1 MRKLIHATW
10 ILTLFALMVQPVQ
23 ATDLQQLLQQ
33 IRSDVAA
40 DKRLDA
46 QRLAEFRGDYDQQQ
60 ALLAQARARL
70 AAAEAEQEV
79 LKNRFQVNE
88 DALTEQGEALRARSG
103 QLGEVFGVVK
113 QQAQELRG
121 LVADSLITAQYPQ
134 REALL
139 AFADQKR
146 IPTLAELEGL
156 WFLLQQE
163 MTATGE
169 VTSFQAPV
177 VNADGHREEA
187 EVLRIGPF
195 TALTTDGQYLAYT
208 GSVLQQLPVQPDG
221 SVVAQAAAFAQG
233 EQDRVVVDPSRGNLL
248 ALLAQTPNLTE
259 RIAQGGLVGYIILGL
274 GGLGLLVALW
284 KLIVTARVELSV
296 RKQLRQP
303 EQPSKLNP
311 LGRVM
316 LAGEA
321 GRTTDETELRVDEA
335 LLRET
340 PILERGLTLLKLVAA
355 VAPLLGLLG
364 TVTGMI
370 GTFQSITL
378 FGTGDPKLM
387 AGGISQALM
396 TTVLGLCVAIPLLFC
411 HSLLAARCRR
421 QLLLLQQKGLALLAA
436 QREEVKDTKEA
447 RHAA

>member
-1 MRKLIHATW
+1 MKQVMKIALVACAI
-10 ILTLFALMVQPVQ
+10 ILSVPAQ
-23 ATDLQQLLQQ
+23 ADELQQLLQQ
-33 IRSDVAA
+33 IRSDVSRDRSQDAE
-40 DKRLDA
+40 RLQA
-46 QRLAEFRGDYDQQQ
+46 FQGDHNRQL
-60 ALLAQARARL
+60 ALLNDARKRL
-70 AAAEAEQEV
+70 AAAEAEQER
-79 LKNRFQVNE
+79 LKAEFQANE
-88 DALTEQGEALRARSG
+88 DALTEQGEALRMRSG

-113 QQAQELRG
+113 QQAQELQG
-121 LVADSLITAQYPQ
+121 QLSDSLITAEYPQ
-134 REALL
+134 RDELL
-139 AFADQKR
+139 AFAELKR
-146 IPTLAELEGL
+146 IPSLAELEGL

-169 VTSFQAPV
+169 VAPFTASV
-177 VNADGHREEA
+177 VQPDGSRA
-187 EVLRIGPF
+187 ETNVLRIGPF
-195 TALTTDGQYLAYT
+195 TALTSEGHYLNYEN
-208 GSVLQQLPVQPDG
+208 GVLQQLPVQPDSG
-221 SVVAQAAAFAQG
+221 VITQARDFMAGQG
-233 EQDRVVVDPSRGNLL
+233 NVVVVDPSRGNLL
-248 ALLAQTPNLTE
+248 ALLAQTPDLKA
-259 RIAQGGLVGYIILGL
+259 RIAQGGLVGYIILSL
-274 GGLGLLVALW
+274 GGIGLLVALW
-284 KLIVTARVELSV
+284 KLMTTITVELSV

-303 EQPSKLNP
+303 QQAHSNNP

-316 LAGEA
+316 QAGEA

-335 LLRET
+335 LLKEA

-411 HSLLAARCRR
+411 HSLLAARSRR
-421 QLLLLQQKGLALLAA
+421 LLQLLQQKGLALLAT
-436 QREEVKDTKEA
+436 QRANLSDADEA

>member
-1 MRKLIHATW
+1 MKIALVACAI
-10 ILTLFALMVQPVQ
+10 ILSVPAQ
-23 ATDLQQLLQQ
+23 ADELQKLLQQ
-33 IRSDVAA
+33 IRSDVSRDRSQDAE
-40 DKRLDA
+40 RLQA
-46 QRLAEFRGDYDQQQ
+46 FQGDHNRQL
-60 ALLAQARARL
+60 ALLNDARKRL
-70 AAAEAEQEV
+70 AAAEAEQER
-79 LKNRFQVNE
+79 LKAEFQANE
-88 DALTEQGEALRARSG
+88 DALTEQGEALRMRSG

-113 QQAQELRG
+113 QQAQELQG
-121 LVADSLITAQYPQ
+121 QLSDSLITAEYPQ
-134 REALL
+134 RDELL
-139 AFADQKR
+139 AFAELKR
-146 IPTLAELEGL
+146 IPLLAELEGL

-169 VTSFQAPV
+169 VAPFTASV
-177 VNADGHREEA
+177 VKPDGSRA
-187 EVLRIGPF
+187 ETNVLRIGPF
-195 TALTTDGQYLAYT
+195 TALTSEGHYLNYEN
-208 GSVLQQLPVQPDG
+208 GVLQQLPVQPDSG
-221 SVVAQAAAFAQG
+221 VITQARDFMAGQG
-233 EQDRVVVDPSRGNLL
+233 NVVVVDPSRGNLL
-248 ALLAQTPNLTE
+248 ALLAQTPDLKA
-259 RIAQGGLVGYIILGL
+259 RIAQGGLVGYIILSL
-274 GGLGLLVALW
+274 GGIGLLVALW
-284 KLIVTARVELSV
+284 KLMTTITVELSV

-303 EQPSKLNP
+303 QQAHSNNP

-316 LAGEA
+316 QAGES

-335 LLRET
+335 LLKEA

-411 HSLLAARCRR
+411 HSLLAARSRR
-421 QLLLLQQKGLALLAA
+421 LLQLLQQKGLALLAT
-436 QREEVKDTKEA
+436 QRANLSDADEA

>member
-1 MRKLIHATW
+1 MKKLIHTTW
-10 ILTLFALMVQPVQ
+10 VLALFALLVQPVQ
-23 ATDLQQLLQQ
+23 AADLQQLLRD

-46 QRLAEFRGDYDQQQ
+46 QRLAEFRGDFNQQQ
-60 ALLAQARARL
+60 ALLAQARKRL
-70 AAAEAEQEV
+70 AVAEAEQEA
-79 LKNRFQVNE
+79 LKNRFQTNE

-121 LVADSLITAQYPQ
+121 LVADSLITAQYPE
-134 REALL
+134 RETLL
-139 AFADQKR
+139 EFADQKR

-169 VTSFQAPV
+169 VVRFQAPV
-177 VNADGHREEA
+177 VNTDGHREEA

-195 TALTTDGQYLAYT
+195 TAVTIDGQYLAYAGRT
-208 GSVLQQLPVQPDG
+208 LQQLPVQPAG
-221 SVVAQAAAFAQG
+221 SVVAQAAAFVQG
-233 EQDRVVVDPSRGNLL
+233 EQNRVVVDPSRGNLL

-284 KLIVTARVELSV
+284 KLIVTARVEFSV
-296 RKQLRQP
+296 RQQLRQP
-303 EQPSKLNP
+303 ERPSKLNP

-436 QREEVKDTKEA
+436 QREEVTDTREA

>member
-1 MRKLIHATW
+1 MKQVMKIALVACAI
-10 ILTLFALMVQPVQ
+10 ILSVPAQ
-23 ATDLQQLLQQ
+23 ADELQQLLQQ
-33 IRSDVAA
+33 IRSDVSRDRSQDAE
-40 DKRLDA
+40 RLQA
-46 QRLAEFRGDYDQQQ
+46 FQGDHNRQL
-60 ALLAQARARL
+60 ALLNDARKRL
-70 AAAEAEQEV
+70 AAAEAEQER
-79 LKNRFQVNE
+79 LKAEFQANE
-88 DALTEQGEALRARSG
+88 DALTEQGEALRMRSG

-113 QQAQELRG
+113 QQAQELQG
-121 LVADSLITAQYPQ
+121 QLSDSLITAEYPQ
-134 REALL
+134 RDELL
-139 AFADQKR
+139 AFAELKR
-146 IPTLAELEGL
+146 IPLLAELEGL

-169 VTSFQAPV
+169 VAPFTASV
-177 VNADGHREEA
+177 VKPDGSRA
-187 EVLRIGPF
+187 ETNVLRIGPF
-195 TALTTDGQYLAYT
+195 TALTSEGHYLNYEN
-208 GSVLQQLPVQPDG
+208 GVLQQLPVQPDSG
-221 SVVAQAAAFAQG
+221 VITQARDFMAGQG
-233 EQDRVVVDPSRGNLL
+233 NVVVVDPSRGNLL
-248 ALLAQTPNLTE
+248 ALLAQTPDLKA
-259 RIAQGGLVGYIILGL
+259 RIAQGGLVGYIILSL
-274 GGLGLLVALW
+274 GGIGLLVALW
-284 KLIVTARVELSV
+284 KLMTTITVELSV

-303 EQPSKLNP
+303 QQAHSNNP

-316 LAGEA
+316 QAGES

-335 LLRET
+335 LLKEA

-411 HSLLAARCRR
+411 HSLLAARSRR
-421 QLLLLQQKGLALLAA
+421 LLQLLQQKGLALLAT
-436 QREEVKDTKEA
+436 QRANLSDADEA

>member
-1 MRKLIHATW
+1 MRLTRLTW
-10 ILTLFALMVQPVQ
+10 ILALFALLAQPLQ
-23 ATDLQQLLQQ
+23 AADLQQLLQE

-46 QRLAEFRGDYDQQQ
+46 QRLAEFRGDFNRQQ

-70 AAAEAEQEV
+70 AAAEAEQET
-79 LKNRFQVNE
+79 LKGRFQENE
-88 DALTEQGEALRARSG
+88 DILTEKGEELRTRSG

-121 LVADSLITAQYPQ
+121 LLTDSLITAQYPERGQ
-134 REALL
+134 LL
-139 AFADQKR
+139 TFADLKR
-146 IPTLAELEGL
+146 IPTLDELEGL

-169 VTSFQAPV
+169 VVRFRAPV
-177 VNADGHREEA
+177 VNVDGLREEA

-195 TALTTDGQYLAYT
+195 TAMTLDGQYLAYT
-208 GSVLQQLPVQPDG
+208 GSVLQQLSVQPAG
-221 SVVAQAAAFAQG
+221 SVVAQAAAFARG

-248 ALLAQTPNLTE
+248 ALLAQTPNLSE

-296 RKQLRQP
+296 RRQLRQP
-303 EQPSKLNP
+303 EQPSELNP
-311 LGRVM
+311 LGRVL

-340 PILERGLTLLKLVAA
+340 PMLERGLTLLKLVAA

-436 QREEVKDTKEA
+436 RRETPAENSGEA

>member
-1 MRKLIHATW
+1 MRNLLKSILVALSCTLTVPVHANE
-10 ILTLFALMVQPVQ
+10 
-23 ATDLQQLLQQ
+23 LQQLLQQ
-33 IRSDVAA
+33 IRTDVNEDRVRDAE
-40 DKRLDA
+40 RLD
-46 QRLAEFRGDYDQQQ
+46 EFRGDHARQQMLLQQ
-60 ALLAQARARL
+60 AKARL
-70 AAAEAEQEV
+70 AAAENEQET
-79 LKNRFQVNE
+79 LKASFQANE

-121 LVADSLITAQYPQ
+121 LVTDSMITAQYPQ
-134 REALL
+134 RSELL
-139 AFADQKR
+139 AFAERKR

-169 VTSFQAPV
+169 VARFNAPV
-177 VNADGHREEA
+177 ITPDGKRLDADI
-187 EVLRIGPF
+187 LRIGPF
-195 TALTTDGQYLAYT
+195 TAIDADGQYLNYT
-208 GSVLQQLPVQPDG
+208 GTVLQQLPVQPAG
-221 SVVAQAAAFAQG
+221 SVTSQARGFVRGDGNA
-233 EQDRVVVDPSRGNLL
+233 VVVDPSRGNLL

-259 RIAQGGLVGYIILGL
+259 RIAQGGLVGYIILSL
-274 GGLGLLVALW
+274 GGIGLLVALW
-284 KLIVTARVELSV
+284 KLITTVAIELSV
-296 RKQLRQP
+296 RNQLRQP
-303 EQPSKLNP
+303 QQAQSNNP

-316 LAGEA
+316 RAGEA

-335 LLRET
+335 LLKEA
-340 PILERGLTLLKLVAA
+340 PLLERGLTLLKLVAA

-411 HSLLAARCRR
+411 HSLLAARSRR
-421 QLLLLQQKGLALLAA
+421 LLQLLQQKGLALLAA
-436 QREEVKDTKEA
+436 QRERQSDAEES

>member
-1 MRKLIHATW
+1 MKIALVACAI
-10 ILTLFALMVQPVQ
+10 ILSVPAQ
-23 ATDLQQLLQQ
+23 ADELQKLLQQ
-33 IRSDVAA
+33 IRSDVSRDRSQDAE
-40 DKRLDA
+40 RLQA
-46 QRLAEFRGDYDQQQ
+46 FQGDHNRQL
-60 ALLAQARARL
+60 ALLNDARKRL
-70 AAAEAEQEV
+70 AAAEAEQER
-79 LKNRFQVNE
+79 LKAEFQANE
-88 DALTEQGEALRARSG
+88 DALTEQGEALRMRSG

-113 QQAQELRG
+113 QQAQELQG
-121 LVADSLITAQYPQ
+121 QLSDSLITAEYPQ
-134 REALL
+134 RDELL
-139 AFADQKR
+139 AFAELKR
-146 IPTLAELEGL
+146 IPLLAELEGL

-169 VTSFQAPV
+169 VAPFTASV
-177 VNADGHREEA
+177 VKPDGSRA
-187 EVLRIGPF
+187 ETNVLRIGPF
-195 TALTTDGQYLAYT
+195 TALTSEGHYLNYEN
-208 GSVLQQLPVQPDG
+208 GVLQQLPVQPDSG
-221 SVVAQAAAFAQG
+221 VITQARDFMAGQG
-233 EQDRVVVDPSRGNLL
+233 NVVVVDPSRGNLL
-248 ALLAQTPNLTE
+248 ALLAQTPDLKA
-259 RIAQGGLVGYIILGL
+259 RIAQGGLVGYIILSL
-274 GGLGLLVALW
+274 GGIGLLVALW
-284 KLIVTARVELSV
+284 KLMTTITVELSV

-303 EQPSKLNP
+303 QQAHSNNP

-316 LAGEA
+316 QAGEA

-335 LLRET
+335 LLKEA

-411 HSLLAARCRR
+411 HSLLAARSRR
-421 QLLLLQQKGLALLAA
+421 LLQLLQQKGLALLAT
-436 QREEVKDTKEA
+436 QRANLSDADEA

>member
-1 MRKLIHATW
+1 VKQVMKIALVACAI
-10 ILTLFALMVQPVQ
+10 ILSVPAQ
-23 ATDLQQLLQQ
+23 ADELQQLLQQ
-33 IRSDVAA
+33 IRSDVSRDRSQDAE
-40 DKRLDA
+40 RLQA
-46 QRLAEFRGDYDQQQ
+46 FQGDHNRQL
-60 ALLAQARARL
+60 ALLNDARKRL
-70 AAAEAEQEV
+70 AAAEAEQEG
-79 LKNRFQVNE
+79 LKAEFQANE
-88 DALTEQGEALRARSG
+88 DALTEQGEALRMRSG

-113 QQAQELRG
+113 QQAQELQG
-121 LVADSLITAQYPQ
+121 QLSDSLITAEYPQ
-134 REALL
+134 RDELL
-139 AFADQKR
+139 AFAELKR
-146 IPTLAELEGL
+146 IPLLAELEGL

-169 VTSFQAPV
+169 VAPFTASV
-177 VNADGHREEA
+177 VKPDGSRA
-187 EVLRIGPF
+187 ETNVLRIGPF
-195 TALTTDGQYLAYT
+195 TALTSEGHYLNYEN
-208 GSVLQQLPVQPDG
+208 GVLQQLPVQPG
-221 SVVAQAAAFAQG
+221 SGVITQARDFMAGQG
-233 EQDRVVVDPSRGNLL
+233 NVVVVDPSRGNLL
-248 ALLAQTPNLTE
+248 ALLAQTPDLKA
-259 RIAQGGLVGYIILGL
+259 RIAQGGLVGYIILSL
-274 GGLGLLVALW
+274 GGIGLLVALW
-284 KLIVTARVELSV
+284 KLMTTITVELSV

-303 EQPSKLNP
+303 QQAHSNNP

-316 LAGEA
+316 QAGES

-335 LLRET
+335 LLKEA

-411 HSLLAARCRR
+411 HSLLAARSRR
-421 QLLLLQQKGLALLAA
+421 LLQLLQQKGLALLAT
-436 QREEVKDTKEA
+436 QRANLSDADEA

>member
-1 MRKLIHATW
+1 MKQVMKIALVACAI
-10 ILTLFALMVQPVQ
+10 ILSVPAQ
-23 ATDLQQLLQQ
+23 ADELQQLLQQ
-33 IRSDVAA
+33 IRSDVSRDRSQDAE
-40 DKRLDA
+40 RLQA
-46 QRLAEFRGDYDQQQ
+46 FQGDHNRQL
-60 ALLAQARARL
+60 ALLNDARKRL
-70 AAAEAEQEV
+70 AAAEAEQER
-79 LKNRFQVNE
+79 LKAEFQANE
-88 DALTEQGEALRARSG
+88 DALTEQGEALRMRSG

-113 QQAQELRG
+113 QQAQELQG
-121 LVADSLITAQYPQ
+121 QLSDSLITAEYPQ
-134 REALL
+134 RDELL
-139 AFADQKR
+139 AFAELKR
-146 IPTLAELEGL
+146 IPLLAELEGL

-169 VTSFQAPV
+169 VAPFTASV
-177 VNADGHREEA
+177 VKPDGSRA
-187 EVLRIGPF
+187 ETNVLRIGPF
-195 TALTTDGQYLAYT
+195 TALTSEGHYLNYEN
-208 GSVLQQLPVQPDG
+208 GVLQQLPVQPDSG
-221 SVVAQAAAFAQG
+221 VITQARDFMAGQG
-233 EQDRVVVDPSRGNLL
+233 NVVVVDPSRGNLL
-248 ALLAQTPNLTE
+248 ALLAQTPDLKA
-259 RIAQGGLVGYIILGL
+259 RIAQGGLVGYIILSL
-274 GGLGLLVALW
+274 GGIGLLVALW
-284 KLIVTARVELSV
+284 KLMTTITVELSV

-303 EQPSKLNP
+303 QQAHSNNP

-316 LAGEA
+316 QAGEA

-335 LLRET
+335 LLKEA

-411 HSLLAARCRR
+411 HSLLAARSRR
-421 QLLLLQQKGLALLAA
+421 LLQLLQQKGLALLAT
-436 QREEVKDTKEA
+436 QRANLSDADEA

>member
-1 MRKLIHATW
+1 MKQVMKIALVACAI
-10 ILTLFALMVQPVQ
+10 ILSVPAQ
-23 ATDLQQLLQQ
+23 ADELQQLLQQ
-33 IRSDVAA
+33 IRSDVSRDRSQDAE
-40 DKRLDA
+40 RLQA
-46 QRLAEFRGDYDQQQ
+46 FQGDHNRQL
-60 ALLAQARARL
+60 ALLNDARKRL
-70 AAAEAEQEV
+70 AAAEAEQER
-79 LKNRFQVNE
+79 LKAEFQANE
-88 DALTEQGEALRARSG
+88 DALTEQGEALRMRSG

-113 QQAQELRG
+113 QQAQELQG
-121 LVADSLITAQYPQ
+121 QLSDSLITAEYPQ
-134 REALL
+134 RDELL
-139 AFADQKR
+139 AFAELKR
-146 IPTLAELEGL
+146 IPLLAELEGL

-169 VTSFQAPV
+169 VAPFTASV
-177 VNADGHREEA
+177 VQPDGSRA
-187 EVLRIGPF
+187 ETNVLRIGPF
-195 TALTTDGQYLAYT
+195 TALTSEGHYLNYEN
-208 GSVLQQLPVQPDG
+208 GVLQQLPVQPDSG
-221 SVVAQAAAFAQG
+221 VITQARDFMAGQG
-233 EQDRVVVDPSRGNLL
+233 NVVVVDPSRGNLL
-248 ALLAQTPNLTE
+248 ALLAQTPDLKA
-259 RIAQGGLVGYIILGL
+259 RIAQGGLVGYIILSL
-274 GGLGLLVALW
+274 GGIGLLVALW
-284 KLIVTARVELSV
+284 KLMTTITVELSV

-303 EQPSKLNP
+303 QQAHSNNP

-316 LAGEA
+316 QAGEA

-335 LLRET
+335 LLKEA

-411 HSLLAARCRR
+411 HSLLAARSRR
-421 QLLLLQQKGLALLAA
+421 LLQLLQQKGLALLAT
-436 QREEVKDTKEA
+436 QRANLSDADEA

>member
-1 MRKLIHATW
+1 MKQVMKIALVACAI
-10 ILTLFALMVQPVQ
+10 ILSVPAQ
-23 ATDLQQLLQQ
+23 ADELQQLLQQ
-33 IRSDVAA
+33 IRSDVSRDRSQDAE
-40 DKRLDA
+40 RLQA
-46 QRLAEFRGDYDQQQ
+46 FQGDHNRQL
-60 ALLAQARARL
+60 ALLNDARKRL
-70 AAAEAEQEV
+70 AAAEAEQER
-79 LKNRFQVNE
+79 LKAEFQANE
-88 DALTEQGEALRARSG
+88 DTLTEQGEALRMRSG

-113 QQAQELRG
+113 QQAQELQG
-121 LVADSLITAQYPQ
+121 QLSDSLITAEYPQ
-134 REALL
+134 RDELL
-139 AFADQKR
+139 AFAELKR
-146 IPTLAELEGL
+146 IPSLAELEGL

-169 VTSFQAPV
+169 VAPFTASV
-177 VNADGHREEA
+177 VQPDGSRA
-187 EVLRIGPF
+187 ETNVLRIGPF
-195 TALTTDGQYLAYT
+195 TALTSEGHYLNYEN
-208 GSVLQQLPVQPDG
+208 GVLQQLPVQPDSG
-221 SVVAQAAAFAQG
+221 VITQARDFMAGQG
-233 EQDRVVVDPSRGNLL
+233 NVVVVDPSRGNLL
-248 ALLAQTPNLTE
+248 ALLAQTPDLKA
-259 RIAQGGLVGYIILGL
+259 RIAQGGLVGYIILSL
-274 GGLGLLVALW
+274 GGIGLLVALW
-284 KLIVTARVELSV
+284 KLMTTITVELSV

-303 EQPSKLNP
+303 QQAHSNNP

-316 LAGEA
+316 QAGES

-335 LLRET
+335 LLKEA

-411 HSLLAARCRR
+411 HSLLAARSRR
-421 QLLLLQQKGLALLAA
+421 LLQLLQQKGLALLAT
-436 QREEVKDTKEA
+436 QRANLSDADEA

>member
-1 MRKLIHATW
+1 MKQVMKIALVACAI
-10 ILTLFALMVQPVQ
+10 ILSVPAQ
-23 ATDLQQLLQQ
+23 ADELQQLLQQ
-33 IRSDVAA
+33 IRSDVSRDRSQDAE
-40 DKRLDA
+40 RLQA
-46 QRLAEFRGDYDQQQ
+46 FQGDHNRQL
-60 ALLAQARARL
+60 ALLNDARKRL
-70 AAAEAEQEV
+70 AAAEAEQER
-79 LKNRFQVNE
+79 LKAEFQANE
-88 DALTEQGEALRARSG
+88 DALTEQGEALRMRSG

-113 QQAQELRG
+113 QQAQELQG
-121 LVADSLITAQYPQ
+121 QLSDSLITAEYPQ
-134 REALL
+134 RDELL
-139 AFADQKR
+139 AFAELKR
-146 IPTLAELEGL
+146 IPSLAELEGL

-169 VTSFQAPV
+169 VAPFTASV
-177 VNADGHREEA
+177 VQPDGSRSETN
-187 EVLRIGPF
+187 VLRIGPF
-195 TALTTDGQYLAYT
+195 TALTSEGHYLNYEN
-208 GSVLQQLPVQPDG
+208 GVLQQLPVQPDSG
-221 SVVAQAAAFAQG
+221 VITQARDFMAGQG
-233 EQDRVVVDPSRGNLL
+233 NVVVVDPSRGNLL
-248 ALLAQTPNLTE
+248 ALLAQTPDLKA
-259 RIAQGGLVGYIILGL
+259 RIAQGGLVGYIILSL
-274 GGLGLLVALW
+274 GGIGLLVALW
-284 KLIVTARVELSV
+284 KLMTTITVELSV

-303 EQPSKLNP
+303 QQAHSNNP

-316 LAGEA
+316 QAGEA

-335 LLRET
+335 LLKEA

-411 HSLLAARCRR
+411 HSLLASRSRR
-421 QLLLLQQKGLALLAA
+421 LLQLLQQKGLALLAT
-436 QREEVKDTKEA
+436 QRANLSDADEA

>member
-340 PILERGLTLLKLVAA
+340 PILERGLTLLKLVTA

>member
-1 MRKLIHATW
+1 VKQVLKA
-10 ILTLFALMVQPVQ
+10 ALAAVAIVLSVPTQ
-23 ATDLQQLLQQ
+23 ANELQQLLQQ
-33 IRSDVAA
+33 IRSDVVQDRSRDAE
-40 DKRLDA
+40 RLQA
-46 QRLAEFRGDYDQQQ
+46 FRGDHARQQ
-60 ALLAQARARL
+60 ALLNEARTRL
-70 AAAEAEQEV
+70 AAAEAEQEK
-79 LKNRFQVNE
+79 LKVEFQTNE

-113 QQAQELRG
+113 QQAQELQG
-121 LVADSLITAQYPQ
+121 QLSDSLISAEYPQ
-134 REALL
+134 RSELL
-139 AFADQKR
+139 AFAELKR
-146 IPTLAELEGL
+146 IPSLAELEGL

-169 VTSFQAPV
+169 VSRFSAPV
-177 VNADGHREEA
+177 VQPDGSRIET

-195 TALTTDGQYLAYT
+195 SAITNDGRYLIHDNA
-208 GSVLQQLPVQPDG
+208 VLQQLPVQPG
-221 SVVAQAAAFAQG
+221 AGVIAQARDFAAGKGDALL
-233 EQDRVVVDPSRGNLL
+233 VDPSRGNLL
-248 ALLAQTPNLTE
+248 ALLAQTPDLKA
-259 RIAQGGLVGYIILGL
+259 RIAQGGLVGYIILVL
-274 GGLGLLVALW
+274 GGVGLLVALW
-284 KLIVTARVELSV
+284 KLITTLKIELSV
-296 RKQLRQP
+296 RAQLRSADQAD
-303 EQPSKLNP
+303 SGNP
-311 LGRVM
+311 LGRV
-316 LAGEA
+316 LAAGRA

-335 LLRET
+335 LLKEA

-411 HSLLAARCRR
+411 HSLLAARSRR
-421 QLLLLQQKGLALLAA
+421 LLQLLQQKGLALLAV
-436 QREEVKDTKEA
+436 QREQLSDADEA

>member
-1 MRKLIHATW
+1 VRKLIHATW

-340 PILERGLTLLKLVAA
+340 PILERGLTLLKLVTA

>member
-1 MRKLIHATW
+1 VKQVMKIALVACAI
-10 ILTLFALMVQPVQ
+10 ILSVPAQ
-23 ATDLQQLLQQ
+23 ADELQQLLQQ
-33 IRSDVAA
+33 IRSDVSRDRSQDAE
-40 DKRLDA
+40 RLQA
-46 QRLAEFRGDYDQQQ
+46 FQGDHNRQL
-60 ALLAQARARL
+60 ALLNDARKRL
-70 AAAEAEQEV
+70 AAAEAEQER
-79 LKNRFQVNE
+79 LKAEFQANE
-88 DALTEQGEALRARSG
+88 DALTEQGEALRMRSG

-113 QQAQELRG
+113 QQAQELQG
-121 LVADSLITAQYPQ
+121 QLSDSLITAEYPQ
-134 REALL
+134 RDELL
-139 AFADQKR
+139 AFAELKR
-146 IPTLAELEGL
+146 IPLLAELEGL

-169 VTSFQAPV
+169 VAPFTASV
-177 VNADGHREEA
+177 VKPDGSRA
-187 EVLRIGPF
+187 ETNVLRIGPF
-195 TALTTDGQYLAYT
+195 TALTSEGHYLNYEN
-208 GSVLQQLPVQPDG
+208 GVLQQLPVQPDSG
-221 SVVAQAAAFAQG
+221 VITQARDFMAGQG
-233 EQDRVVVDPSRGNLL
+233 NVVVVDPSRGNLL
-248 ALLAQTPNLTE
+248 ALLAQTPDLKA
-259 RIAQGGLVGYIILGL
+259 RIAQGGLVGYIILSL
-274 GGLGLLVALW
+274 GGIGLLVALW
-284 KLIVTARVELSV
+284 KLMTTITVELSV

-303 EQPSKLNP
+303 QQAHSNNP

-316 LAGEA
+316 QAGES

-335 LLRET
+335 LLKEA

-411 HSLLAARCRR
+411 HSLLAARSRR
-421 QLLLLQQKGLALLAA
+421 LLQLLQQKGLALLAT
-436 QREEVKDTKEA
+436 QRANLSDADEA

>member
-1 MRKLIHATW
+1 VRNLLKSILVALSCTLTVPVHANE
-10 ILTLFALMVQPVQ
+10 
-23 ATDLQQLLQQ
+23 LQQLLQQ
-33 IRSDVAA
+33 IRTDVNEDRVRDAE
-40 DKRLDA
+40 RLD
-46 QRLAEFRGDYDQQQ
+46 EFRGDHARQQMLLQQ
-60 ALLAQARARL
+60 AKARL
-70 AAAEAEQEV
+70 AAAENEQET
-79 LKNRFQVNE
+79 LKASFQANE

-121 LVADSLITAQYPQ
+121 LVTDSMITAQYPQ
-134 REALL
+134 RSELL
-139 AFADQKR
+139 AFAERKR

-169 VTSFQAPV
+169 VARFNAPV
-177 VNADGHREEA
+177 ITPDGKRLDADI
-187 EVLRIGPF
+187 LRIGPF
-195 TALTTDGQYLAYT
+195 TAIDADGQYLNYT
-208 GSVLQQLPVQPDG
+208 GTVLQQLPVQPAG
-221 SVVAQAAAFAQG
+221 SVTSQARGFVRGDGNA
-233 EQDRVVVDPSRGNLL
+233 VVVDPSRGNLL

-259 RIAQGGLVGYIILGL
+259 RIAQGGLVGYIILSL
-274 GGLGLLVALW
+274 GGIGLLVALW
-284 KLIVTARVELSV
+284 KLITTVAIELSV
-296 RKQLRQP
+296 RNQLRQP
-303 EQPSKLNP
+303 QQAQSNNP

-316 LAGEA
+316 RAGEA

-335 LLRET
+335 LLKEA
-340 PILERGLTLLKLVAA
+340 PLLERGLTLLKLVAA

-411 HSLLAARCRR
+411 HSLLAARSRR
-421 QLLLLQQKGLALLAA
+421 LLQLLQQKGLALLAA
-436 QREEVKDTKEA
+436 QRERQSDAEES

>member
-1 MRKLIHATW
+1 MKQVMKIALVACAI
-10 ILTLFALMVQPVQ
+10 ILSVPAQ
-23 ATDLQQLLQQ
+23 ADELQKLLQQ
-33 IRSDVAA
+33 IRSDVSRDRSQDAE
-40 DKRLDA
+40 RLQA
-46 QRLAEFRGDYDQQQ
+46 FQGDHNRQL
-60 ALLAQARARL
+60 ALLNDARKRL
-70 AAAEAEQEV
+70 AAAEAEQER
-79 LKNRFQVNE
+79 LKAEFQANE
-88 DALTEQGEALRARSG
+88 DALTEQGEALRMRSG

-113 QQAQELRG
+113 QQAQELQG
-121 LVADSLITAQYPQ
+121 QLSDSLITAEYPQ
-134 REALL
+134 RDELL
-139 AFADQKR
+139 AFAELKR
-146 IPTLAELEGL
+146 IPLLAELEGL

-169 VTSFQAPV
+169 VAPFTASV
-177 VNADGHREEA
+177 VKPDGSRA
-187 EVLRIGPF
+187 ETNVLRIGPF
-195 TALTTDGQYLAYT
+195 TALTSEGHYLNYEN
-208 GSVLQQLPVQPDG
+208 GVLQQLPVQPDSG
-221 SVVAQAAAFAQG
+221 VITQARDFMAGQG
-233 EQDRVVVDPSRGNLL
+233 NVVVVDPSRGNLL
-248 ALLAQTPNLTE
+248 ALLAQTPDLKA
-259 RIAQGGLVGYIILGL
+259 RIAQGGLVGYIILSL
-274 GGLGLLVALW
+274 GGIGLLVALW
-284 KLIVTARVELSV
+284 KLMTTITVELSV

-303 EQPSKLNP
+303 QQAHSNNP

-316 LAGEA
+316 QAGES

-335 LLRET
+335 LLKEA

-411 HSLLAARCRR
+411 HSLLAARSRR
-421 QLLLLQQKGLALLAA
+421 LLQLLHQKGLALLAT
-436 QREEVKDTKEA
+436 QRANLSDADEA

>member
-1 MRKLIHATW
+1 VKGVIQSVLLVLSMVL
-10 ILTLFALMVQPVQ
+10 ALPAQ
-23 ATDLQQLLQQ
+23 ADELQQLLQQ
-33 IRSDVAA
+33 IRTDVA
-40 DKRLDA
+40 DDRSSDA
-46 QRLAEFRGDYDQQQ
+46 QRLAEFRGDHARQQ
-60 ALLAQARARL
+60 ALLEQARARL
-70 AAAEAEQEV
+70 AAAETEQEA
-79 LKNRFQVNE
+79 LKVAFQANE

-121 LVADSLITAQYPQ
+121 LVTDSMITDLYPQ
-134 REALL
+134 RGELL
-139 AFADQKR
+139 AFAERKR
-146 IPTLAELEGL
+146 IPTLSELEGL

-163 MTATGE
+163 MTAAGE
-169 VTSFQAPV
+169 VATFTAPV
-177 VNADGHREEA
+177 VMPDGKRADT

-195 TALTTDGQYLAYT
+195 TAMNTAGQYLNHEN
-208 GSVLQQLPVQPDG
+208 GMLQQLPVQPVG
-221 SVVAQAAAFAQG
+221 GVTAQARNFAQG
-233 EQDRVVVDPSRGNLL
+233 SSDSVVIDPSRGNLL
-248 ALLAQTPNLTE
+248 ALLAQTPNLKE
-259 RIAQGGLVGYIILGL
+259 RVAQGGLVGYIILSL
-274 GGLGLLVALW
+274 GGIGLLVALW
-284 KLIVTARVELSV
+284 KLMTTITVELSV

-303 EQPSKLNP
+303 QQAHSNNP

-316 LAGEA
+316 QAGKA

-335 LLRET
+335 LLKEA

-411 HSLLAARCRR
+411 HSLLAARSRR
-421 QLLLLQQKGLALLAA
+421 LLQLLQQKGLALLAL
-436 QREEVKDTKEA
+436 QREKQSDAEEA

>member
-1 MRKLIHATW
+1 MKQVIKIALVACAI
-10 ILTLFALMVQPVQ
+10 ILSVPAQ
-23 ATDLQQLLQQ
+23 ADELQQLLQQ
-33 IRSDVAA
+33 IRSDVSRDRSQDAE
-40 DKRLDA
+40 RLQA
-46 QRLAEFRGDYDQQQ
+46 FQGDHNRQL
-60 ALLAQARARL
+60 ALLNDARKRL
-70 AAAEAEQEV
+70 AAAEAEQER
-79 LKNRFQVNE
+79 LKAEFQANE
-88 DALTEQGEALRARSG
+88 DALTEQGEALRMRSG

-113 QQAQELRG
+113 QQAQELQG
-121 LVADSLITAQYPQ
+121 QLSDSLITAEYPQ
-134 REALL
+134 RDELL
-139 AFADQKR
+139 AFAELKR
-146 IPTLAELEGL
+146 IPSLAELEGL

-169 VTSFQAPV
+169 VAPFTASV
-177 VNADGHREEA
+177 VKPDGSRA
-187 EVLRIGPF
+187 ETNVLRIGPF
-195 TALTTDGQYLAYT
+195 TALTSEGHYLNYEN
-208 GSVLQQLPVQPDG
+208 GVLQQLPVQPDSG
-221 SVVAQAAAFAQG
+221 VITQARDFMAGQG
-233 EQDRVVVDPSRGNLL
+233 NVVVVDPSRGNLL
-248 ALLAQTPNLTE
+248 ALLAQTPDLKA
-259 RIAQGGLVGYIILGL
+259 RIAQGGLVGYIILSL
-274 GGLGLLVALW
+274 GGIGLLVALW
-284 KLIVTARVELSV
+284 KLMTTITVELSV

-303 EQPSKLNP
+303 QQAHSNNP

-316 LAGEA
+316 QAGEA

-335 LLRET
+335 LLKEA

-411 HSLLAARCRR
+411 HSLLAARSRR
-421 QLLLLQQKGLALLAA
+421 LLQLLQQKGLALLAT
-436 QREEVKDTKEA
+436 QRANLSDADEA

>member
-46 QRLAEFRGDYDQQQ
+46 QRLAELRGDYDQQQ

>member
-1 MRKLIHATW
+1 MKQVMKIALVACAI
-10 ILTLFALMVQPVQ
+10 ILSVPAQ
-23 ATDLQQLLQQ
+23 ADELQQLLQQ
-33 IRSDVAA
+33 IRSDVSRDRSQDAE
-40 DKRLDA
+40 RLQA
-46 QRLAEFRGDYDQQQ
+46 FQGDHNRQL
-60 ALLAQARARL
+60 ALLNDARKRL
-70 AAAEAEQEV
+70 AAAEAEQER
-79 LKNRFQVNE
+79 LKAEFQANE
-88 DALTEQGEALRARSG
+88 DALTEQGEALRMRSG

-113 QQAQELRG
+113 QQAQELQG
-121 LVADSLITAQYPQ
+121 QLSDSLITAEYPQ
-134 REALL
+134 RDELL
-139 AFADQKR
+139 AFAELKR
-146 IPTLAELEGL
+146 IPSLTELEGL

-169 VTSFQAPV
+169 VAPFTASV
-177 VNADGHREEA
+177 VKPDGSRA
-187 EVLRIGPF
+187 ETNVLRIGPF
-195 TALTTDGQYLAYT
+195 TALTSEGHYLNYEN
-208 GSVLQQLPVQPDG
+208 GVLQQLPVQPDSG
-221 SVVAQAAAFAQG
+221 VITQARDFMAGQG
-233 EQDRVVVDPSRGNLL
+233 NVVVVDPSRGNLL
-248 ALLAQTPNLTE
+248 ALLAQTPDLKA
-259 RIAQGGLVGYIILGL
+259 RIAQGGLVGYIILSL
-274 GGLGLLVALW
+274 GGIGLLVALW
-284 KLIVTARVELSV
+284 KLMTTITVELSV

-303 EQPSKLNP
+303 QQAHSNNP

-316 LAGEA
+316 QAGEA

-335 LLRET
+335 LLKEA

-411 HSLLAARCRR
+411 HSLLAARSRR
-421 QLLLLQQKGLALLAA
+421 LLQLLQQKGLALLAT
-436 QREEVKDTKEA
+436 QRANLSDADEA